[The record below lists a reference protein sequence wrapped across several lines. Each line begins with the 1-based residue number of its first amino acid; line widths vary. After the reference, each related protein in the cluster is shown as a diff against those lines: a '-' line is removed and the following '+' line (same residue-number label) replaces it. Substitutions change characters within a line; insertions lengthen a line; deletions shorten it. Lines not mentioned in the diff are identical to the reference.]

1 MGFYQERVLPYL
13 VHWSMRQDTFSA
25 YRRRLVPAAQGR
37 VLEVGVGSGLN
48 LLLYG
53 DAATGVIG
61 LDPSRKLLLI
71 GKDAL
76 QTATPRWIASIEGS
90 AEAIPLKDK
99 SIDSVVTTWTLCTIP
114 DVRAALGEMRRV
126 LRPSGQLL
134 FVEHGRSP
142 DEKVRRWQDR
152 LTPFWKRVGG
162 GCHLNRPI
170 DELLKQSG
178 FRIEQ
183 IETGY
188 MKGPKPMTFMYEG
201 KARLA

>member
-1 MGFYQERVLPYL
+1 MAFYKERVLPYL

-25 YRRRLVPAAQGR
+25 YRRRVIPAAQGH
-37 VLEVGVGSGLN
+37 VLEIGVGSGLN
-48 LLLYG
+48 FPLYG
-53 DAATGVIG
+53 VAATRVIG
-61 LDPSRKLLLI
+61 LDPSRKLLSI
-71 GKDAL
+71 AGAGP
-76 QTATPRWIASIEGS
+76 QAPTPPSIELIEGS
-90 AEAIPLKDK
+90 AEAIPLEDK

-142 DEKVRRWQDR
+142 DEKVRTWQDR

-170 DELLKQSG
+170 GELLEQSG

-188 MKGPKPMTFMYEG
+188 MKGPKLMTFMYEG
-201 KARLA
+201 KARPV

>member
-1 MGFYQERVLPYL
+1 MAFYKDRVLPCL

-25 YRRRLVPAAQGR
+25 YRRRVIPAAQGR
-37 VLEVGVGSGLN
+37 VLEIGVGSGLN
-48 LLLYG
+48 FPLYG
-53 DAATGVIG
+53 VAATRVIG
-61 LDPSRKLLLI
+61 LDPSRKLL
-71 GKDAL
+71 AMAATAP
-76 QTATPRWIASIEGS
+76 QTGRPAAIDVMEGS

-126 LRPSGQLL
+126 LRPSGHLL

-152 LTPFWKRVGG
+152 LTPFWKHVSG
-162 GCHLNRPI
+162 GCHLNRGI
-170 DELLKQSG
+170 GELLEQSG

-188 MKGPKPMTFMYEG
+188 MKGPKLMTFMYEG
-201 KARLA
+201 KARRV

>member
-1 MGFYQERVLPYL
+1 MAFYKERILPYL

-25 YRRRLVPAAQGR
+25 YRRRLIPTAHGR

-48 LLLYG
+48 IPLYG
-53 DAATGVIG
+53 VAAGPVIG
-61 LDPSRKLLLI
+61 LDPSRKLLTI
-71 GKDAL
+71 AEAGL
-76 QTATPRWIASIEGS
+76 QTSRPGSIELIEGS
-90 AEAIPLKDK
+90 AEAIPLEDK
-99 SIDSVVTTWTLCTIP
+99 SIDSVVSTWTLCTIP
-114 DVRAALGEMRRV
+114 DVHTALAEMRRV
-126 LRPSGQLL
+126 LRPAGQLL

-142 DEKVRRWQDR
+142 DEKVSRWQDQ

-170 DELLKQSG
+170 RQLLEQSG

-188 MKGPKPMTFMYEG
+188 MKGPKPMTFTYEG
-201 KARLA
+201 RARPA